1 MAPRAARR
9 RAAARGVAATPR
21 ARGRGRASPE
31 CTSCRAIRRRLA
43 PYKPYEARV
52 PKVDGSAIRLG
63 YFQTAEDAAEAYARH
78 LGPRGV
84 AAAIEAIAR
93 LDARVAATAAA
104 DAPLPTIDE
113 AGSPSPAG
121 AVPPKKRPIAYLNS

>member
-1 MAPRAARR
+1 MPSARTGTGFAGVYVVPRDTTPAR
-9 RAAARGVAATPR
+9 
-21 ARGRGRASPE
+21 S
-31 CTSCRAIRRRLA
+31 
-43 PYKPYEARV
+43 YKPYEARV

>member
-1 MAPRAARR
+1 M
-9 RAAARGVAATPR
+9 
-21 ARGRGRASPE
+21 
-31 CTSCRAIRRRLA
+31 RRL
-43 PYKPYEARV
+43 ESVERELLCEL
-52 PKVDGSAIRLG
+52 DGSAIRLG

-113 AGSPSPAG
+113 AGSPSPA
-121 AVPPKKRPIAYLNS
+121 VPPKKRPIAYLNS

>member
-1 MAPRAARR
+1 MKAVKNLFFQFATAQRFVTPSDGAGRRTGAAREAPQAR
-9 RAAARGVAATPR
+9 RPRRG
-21 ARGRGRASPE
+21 G
-31 CTSCRAIRRRLA
+31 
-43 PYKPYEARV
+43 
-52 PKVDGSAIRLG
+52 
-63 YFQTAEDAAEAYARH
+63 AYARH